1 MHKNAKKDEWKT
13 QSKISCH
20 YTGSIVKIGHLDDAF
35 LEVFLPQAGLVEGQ
49 SLQQKEKPEDVGHLL
64 VQKRLKILTSVH
76 TRTKMS

>member
-35 LEVFLPQAGLVEGQ
+35 LEVFLTTSRPGRRSITAA
-49 SLQQKEKPEDVGHLL
+49 
-64 VQKRLKILTSVH
+64 KRKA
-76 TRTKMS
+76 